1 MHEIGLT
8 AQVSTEFGRTD
19 SSLCHY
25 DMVRLRNDAV
35 TARRQPSRIAID
47 GRISGLS
54 ELLHLR
60 IAQLPVEKV
69 EVLEQV
75 RALARL
81 RNDGDSLLHEPFER
95 HLRPRLIVRGADACH
110 KRSRDELG
118 VRGGTAWPAER
129 RETLVQDAMSPIER
143 PVVHSTRPLRAHAN
157 VELDL
162 IHSHLDLGD
171 VEHVLKMALAVC
183 AISGKREA

>member
-25 DMVRLRNDAV
+25 DTVRLRNDAV

-75 RALARL
+75 RALARTS
-81 RNDGDSLLHEPFER
+81 RNDGDSPLHEPLSDTCAPVLLCVAPMR
-95 HLRPRLIVRGADACH
+95 H

-118 VRGGTAWPAER
+118 VCAAAPHGPQSD
-129 RETLVQDAMSPIER
+129 ETLVQDAMSPIER